1 MKEPAYVA
9 NVVKRYRKALDE
21 GADQVEREALQKT
34 FNRTYTEGYMFGEDP
49 GSITNIQRP
58 NNFGYEIGTVRVSFK
73 GMYEIALTKTLHQND
88 IIRIDH
94 ENEDVNLS
102 VARLYDQE
110 GKLINQADDTCYI
123 KIKEKLSPGD
133 VVYKTKDYLFYKG
146 LDADLDKE
154 FRRFPL
160 DLKVYAY
167 PGAALV
173 IDAEG
178 FGMQYLY
185 ESKEILEE
193 AVSSPTNREQV
204 EKHLARLGE
213 TVFAIGELEFESYN
227 AFIPAKL
234 LNSARRQ
241 IVQALYD
248 AKLAKWKKRTKQE
261 PAKEPV
267 SFPLQKAYLTATV
280 TTQEQY
286 DVCKAC
292 GIKDV
297 YFDNIVRRNQNVYE
311 DREGELLLGGYGGV
325 FRYRK
330 TNPFVT
336 DYSLNVVNAESCY
349 ALYKLGAKRV
359 TLSYEL
365 NRHQIRDLISAYEE
379 ANGGSPALEMIV
391 YGRAPLLFTK
401 YCPLKKMGLC
411 GSCKSGA
418 YELKDEY
425 GEFPVL
431 THEDCSTT
439 ILNGKILNLLD
450 EMPQIDGVEAFR
462 LSFTIESAA
471 EVKRII
477 DLAQQKLEGSTDK
490 SAFNQK
496 TDTRGHF
503 NKEIL

>member
-1 MKEPAYVA
+1 M
-9 NVVKRYRKALDE
+9 
-21 GADQVEREALQKT
+21 
-34 FNRTYTEGYMFGEDP
+34 
-49 GSITNIQRP
+49 
-58 NNFGYEIGTVRVSFK
+58 
-73 GMYEIALTKTLHQND
+73 
-88 IIRIDH
+88 
-94 ENEDVNLS
+94 
-102 VARLYDQE
+102 
-110 GKLINQADDTCYI
+110 
-123 KIKEKLSPGD
+123 
-133 VVYKTKDYLFYKG
+133 
-146 LDADLDKE
+146 
-154 FRRFPL
+154 
-160 DLKVYAY
+160 
-167 PGAALV
+167 
-173 IDAEG
+173 
-178 FGMQYLY
+178 
-185 ESKEILEE
+185 
-193 AVSSPTNREQV
+193 
-204 EKHLARLGE
+204 
-213 TVFAIGELEFESYN
+213 
-227 AFIPAKL
+227 
-234 LNSARRQ
+234 
-241 IVQALYD
+241 
-248 AKLAKWKKRTKQE
+248 
-261 PAKEPV
+261 
-267 SFPLQKAYLTATV
+267 QKAYLTATV

-311 DREGELLLGGYGGV
+311 DREGELLLGGYGGI

-336 DYSLNVVNAESCY
+336 DYSLNVVNAASCY

-365 NRHQIRDLISAYEE
+365 NRHQIQDLITAYEE
-379 ANGGSPALEMIV
+379 TNGGSPALEMIV

-477 DLAQQKLEGSTDK
+477 NLAQQKLEGSTDK